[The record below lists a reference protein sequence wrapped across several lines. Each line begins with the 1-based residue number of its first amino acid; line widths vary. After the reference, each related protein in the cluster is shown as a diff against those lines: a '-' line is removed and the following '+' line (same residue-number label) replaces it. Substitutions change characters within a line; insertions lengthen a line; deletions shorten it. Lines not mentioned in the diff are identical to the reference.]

1 MPKLVL
7 VFDKY
12 EFPDE
17 IQDSIHHLACE
28 AYSGECH
35 IRWTAGKKIDEF
47 GGQGQGYLKDEQVAA
62 IDAFLLKTGAD
73 EGQAVLIHNHW

>member
-47 GGQGQGYLKDEQVAA
+47 GGQGQWIPER
-62 IDAFLLKTGAD
+62 
-73 EGQAVLIHNHW
+73 